1 MQTTEITFINI
12 IRIASWKCVRDTT
25 NHRRRAK
32 VQVTVRFFV
41 VHEGIKLG
49 IPKYPGFCIEH
60 MPMSYTF
67 VTKKCDLF
75 KKKTNAINIF
85 YELHLKMFK
94 SFVNKNG
101 LKIIVGLK
109 NIFQTTVS
117 VMYQIGSGS
126 YQL

>member
-1 MQTTEITFINI
+1 MNLIYSISKNKT
-12 IRIASWKCVRDTT
+12 
-25 NHRRRAK
+25 
-32 VQVTVRFFV
+32 
-41 VHEGIKLG
+41 EGIKLG

-101 LKIIVGLK
+101 YALEKDTVIYLESTNTEIIP
-109 NIFQTTVS
+109 
-117 VMYQIGSGS
+117 
-126 YQL
+126 

>member
-1 MQTTEITFINI
+1 
-12 IRIASWKCVRDTT
+12 
-25 NHRRRAK
+25 
-32 VQVTVRFFV
+32 
-41 VHEGIKLG
+41 
-49 IPKYPGFCIEH
+49 

-109 NIFQTTVS
+109 NIFQITVL
-117 VMYQIGSGS
+117 VMYQIGSES
-126 YQL
+126 